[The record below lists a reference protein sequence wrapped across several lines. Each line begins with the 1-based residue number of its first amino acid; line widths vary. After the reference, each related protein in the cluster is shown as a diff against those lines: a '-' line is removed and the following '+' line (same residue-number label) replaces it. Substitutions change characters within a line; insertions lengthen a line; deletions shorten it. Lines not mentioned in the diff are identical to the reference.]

1 MNLFVV
7 GSSNIDM
14 VIYLPR
20 IPSIGETI
28 LGGESQMIYGG
39 KGANQAVAAKRS
51 GADVGF
57 ITKLGNDAFATDYT
71 AYLEKEGFSKQF
83 ILNDKNKPSGIA
95 QILVSE
101 KGENSIAVAP
111 GSNMTLMPADLIQF
125 LPELAQASYLLMQL
139 EIPLSTV
146 EYLAEYCANKGVKVI
161 LNPAPA
167 QKLSDELLNNIWMI
181 TPNET
186 EAELLTAIK
195 ISDDESATTAAK
207 ILYDKGVE
215 NVIITLGEKGCLLYN
230 ANGLATFPAFKVKA
244 VDSTA
249 AGDVFNGTL
258 ASALT
263 RGKDIEEAILYGSTA
278 AAISVTKKGAQ
289 PSIPQED
296 EIEAFRKNTGKF

>member
-51 GADVGF
+51 GAEIGF
-57 ITKLGNDAFATDYT
+57 ITKLGSDAFAIDYA
-71 AYLEKEGFSKQF
+71 AYLEKEGFSKRF
-83 ILNDKNKPSGIA
+83 ILNDNYTPTGIA

-111 GSNMTLMPADLIQF
+111 GSNMTLMPADLTQF
-125 LPELAQASYLLMQL
+125 LPELAQANYLLMQL

-146 EYLAEYCANKGVKVI
+146 EFLVETCANKGVKVI

-167 QKLSDELLNNIWMI
+167 QKLSDQILKNIWMI

-186 EAELLTAIK
+186 EAELLTGIN
-195 ISDDESATTAAK
+195 ISDSESATTAAR
-207 ILYDKGVE
+207 ILYDKGVA

-230 ANGLATFPAFKVKA
+230 ANGLATFPAFKVIA

-249 AGDVFNGTL
+249 AGDVFNGAL

-263 RGKDIEEAILYGSTA
+263 RGRDIEEAIIYGSMA

-289 PSIPQED
+289 PSIPHES
-296 EIEAFRKNTGKF
+296 EIQTFRKNTG

>member
-1 MNLFVV
+1 MDLFVV

-20 IPSIGETI
+20 IPAIGETI

-57 ITKLGNDAFATDYT
+57 ITKLGSDAFANDY
-71 AYLEKEGFSKQF
+71 ASYLEKEGFSKKF
-83 ILNDKNKPSGIA
+83 LLNDKHMPTGIA

-111 GSNMTLMPADLIQF
+111 GSNMTLMSDDLSPF
-125 LPELAQASYLLMQL
+125 MPELAQASYLLMQL

-146 EYLAEYCANKGVKVI
+146 EFLAEYGANNGVKVI

-167 QKLSDELLNNIWMI
+167 QKLSDQLLKNIWLI

-186 EAELLTAIK
+186 EAELLTGIK
-195 ISDDESATTAAK
+195 ISDDESAKTAAR
-207 ILYDKGVE
+207 ILYEKGVE

-230 ANGLATFPAFKVKA
+230 AAGLSTFPAFKVKA

-249 AGDVFNGTL
+249 AGDVFNGAL
-258 ASALT
+258 ASAFT
-263 RGKDIEEAILYGSTA
+263 RGKDIEEAIIYGSMA

-289 PSIPQED
+289 PSIPKGE
-296 EIEAFRKNTGKF
+296 EIEEFGKNTEL